1 MRLSAPSLIVFLLS
15 IVCGVLALLPLL
27 GITAVAVPL
36 SSFWLMTL
44 AWGLMTAGVLFRG
57 M

>member
-27 GITAVAVPL
+27 GITAVAVPI

-44 AWGLMTAGVLFRG
+44 AWGLMTAVVLFRS